1 MVTVP
6 VSLCFVVVLSFC
18 GAWQS
23 IVVRSEQAVEI
34 ARFASL
40 SDVTDAER
48 EAYLAGR
55 LPSATLRRITSPEFC
70 SFEVRFEE
78 NLKILAFLEP
88 TVIPVT
94 REVSCEGF

>member
-6 VSLCFVVVLSFC
+6 VSLCFPVALSFF

-34 ARFASL
+34 ARFAAL
-40 SDVTDAER
+40 ADVTDAER
-48 EAYLAGR
+48 EAYLSGR
-55 LPSATLRRITSPEFC
+55 LPSATLRRINSPEAC
-70 SFEVRFEE
+70 IFEVRLEE
-78 NLKILAFLEP
+78 NLKILALLEP